1 MAEYKVVLSFQRISH
16 PEMLIVNGVI
26 ALGYIL
32 DWSTASDSSRLS
44 TLARGSRNLLQ
55 F

>member
-16 PEMLIVNGVI
+16 PERLIVNGVI

-32 DWSTASDSSRLS
+32 NWSTTSDSSRLS